1 MSRIKGA
8 FKSTKKPL
16 IIAFTVA
23 GDPDPE
29 RSASIAKTIVSSG
42 ADILEFGVPFSDP
55 LADGP
60 VIQRADVR
68 ALRAGTNPGT
78 VFGIVREVRKVSDLP
93 IVLLTYYNSVY
104 RRGLEKFYRDAAQAG
119 VDGILIADMPVEES
133 DDAVSAAKT
142 AGIDPIFM
150 ISETTSEDRLVKIL
164 DRAGGFLYLVSRLG
178 VTGARKDLSPG
189 IVSLIS
195 RVRSR
200 TKMPIAVGFGI
211 SSPEHVRVL
220 SKAGAD
226 AAIVGSAIVACIEE
240 HIGTVPEMEDALREY
255 ISSMRNATL
264 IQPDT

>member
-1 MSRIKGA
+1 MSRIEGA
-8 FKSTKKPL
+8 FESAKKPL

-29 RSASIAKTIVSSG
+29 RSASIAKVIVSSG

-68 ALRAGTNPGT
+68 SLKAGTNPGK

-104 RRGLEKFYRDAAQAG
+104 RRGLGRFYQEAAQAG

-133 DDAVSAAKT
+133 DEAVSAAKT

-150 ISETTSEDRLVKIL
+150 ISETTSEERLVKIL
-164 DRAGGFLYLVSRLG
+164 ERAGGFLYLVSRLG

-195 RVRSR
+195 RVRTR
-200 TKMPIAVGFGI
+200 TTMPIAVGFGI

-220 SKAGAD
+220 SAAGAD
-226 AAIVGSAIVACIEE
+226 AVIVGSAIVACIEE
-240 HIGTVPEMEDALREY
+240 HIGTDQEIEGALREY
-255 ISSMRNATL
+255 IGSLCNAVL
-264 IQPDT
+264 IQPGT